1 MVQAILPQSVS
12 LPPPETELYVVRG
25 DVMEFD
31 MGFAG
36 LPEIADNLAQFR
48 LRLVFRARQND
59 NLPDILAIQAT
70 LEAHPDD
77 TFQGKPIDV
86 MASFVVSP
94 TETQLLPARGCVF
107 FIEWTNAVGGDNRRV
122 VQGRVNM
129 ED

>member
-12 LPPPETELYVVRG
+12 LPPPETEIYVVRG
-25 DVMEFD
+25 DVLEFD
-31 MGFAG
+31 MGFTG
-36 LPEIADNLAQFR
+36 IPEIADHLAQFR
-48 LRLVFRARQND
+48 LRLVFRRQQND
-59 NLPDILAIQAT
+59 SLPDILSVQAT
-70 LEAHPDD
+70 LEAYPSD

-86 MASFVVSP
+86 MATFVVSP

-107 FIEWTNAVGGDNRRV
+107 FIEWTDAIGGSNRRV